1 LEDAKLSAN
10 DLHEVVMVGGMTR
23 MPLVL
28 QIVEKFFNKKPNIS
42 VNPDEVVAIGAAVQA
57 GVLKG
62 EVHDVLLLDVIPLS
76 FGLET
81 MGGVMTKLIERN
93 TTIPTSKS
101 QVFSTAADNQ
111 PAVEINV
118 LQGER
123 PMAADNKTLGRFIL
137 DGIPPAPRGVP
148 QVEVTFDIDANG
160 ILNVKAKD
168 KATNKEQSIRIEAS
182 TGLSK
187 EEVEKMKQDAEV
199 HATEDKKKQ
208 ELIEARNIAD
218 TMVYTTE
225 KMMKEV
231 EEKKVAVTDDEK
243 NKINDALKAVKE
255 VKDKDDVEAIK
266 KTSEELSKVAQAVG
280 AKMYQAGQ
288 AGQPGADA
296 AASGGEEKKDEQGP
310 IEGEVVK

>member
-1 LEDAKLSAN
+1 
-10 DLHEVVMVGGMTR
+10 MVGGMTR

-28 QIVEKFFNKKPNIS
+28 QTVEKFFGKKPNIS
-42 VNPDEVVAIGAAVQA
+42 VNPDEVVAVGAAVQA

-123 PMAADNKTLGRFIL
+123 PMAADNKNLGRFIL

-187 EEVEKMKQDAEV
+187 EEVEKMKKDAET
-199 HATEDKKKQ
+199 HAVEDKQKQ
-208 ELIEARNIAD
+208 ELIETKNIAD
-218 TMVYTTE
+218 TMAYTTE
-225 KMMKEV
+225 KLMKEV
-231 EEKKVAVTDDEK
+231 EEKKVDISEDEK
-243 NKINDALKAVKE
+243 NKVNEALKALKE

-266 KTSEELSKVAQAVG
+266 KASEELSKVAQVVG
-280 AKMYQAGQ
+280 TKMYEAVKNS
-288 AGQPGADA
+288 ADA
-296 AASGGEEKKDEQGP
+296 KAADNTDKDKKEQGP
-310 IEGEVVK
+310 IEGEVVDENK